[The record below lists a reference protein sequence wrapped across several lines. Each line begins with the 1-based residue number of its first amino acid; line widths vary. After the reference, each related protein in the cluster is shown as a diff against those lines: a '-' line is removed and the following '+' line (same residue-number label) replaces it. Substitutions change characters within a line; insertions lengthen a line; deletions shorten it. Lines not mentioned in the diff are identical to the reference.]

1 MTAAAMSVFRMIPKF
16 RLGPASRVSIGL
28 CSLMIACLLILDF
41 AFGVLPDNTALL
53 RQLRERISKDVATQ
67 IATAIGSGDPRALH
81 RALQQSLAKDPELIS
96 LAVRRKDGQM
106 IAQAGPHAKHWIAPS
121 AGQSDMDHV
130 RVSLVLNDQPWGDV
144 EINFQPS
151 ASSSALG
158 FLREPRV
165 FLILILGLGGFL
177 LFTLYLRRVFHY
189 LDPSAVIPDRVRA
202 AFDGFTEGVMVVD
215 AAGRIVLAN
224 SALRRWVERAGTTIH
239 GQSIQNIPWLRESLP
254 QNPHDYPWMRAMA
267 LNAPQKGEQ
276 LQFPQ
281 ESGDVIKTVVN
292 CAPIQEGTSK
302 VRGCIVTF
310 DDVSELE
317 NMNTQLRATM
327 EDLARSR
334 AQIEKQNEELRDL
347 AMRDPLT
354 GCMNRR
360 AFFQEIETVFAA
372 ARSGNQPLCC
382 IMTDIDHFKSINDN
396 YGHAVGDRVLKVVSR
411 ALSGG
416 LRDTDLLG
424 RYGGEEF
431 CIALPGVAME
441 EACMIAE
448 RLRIEIE
455 NRAGKGVRT
464 TQGIVVTSSFGV
476 STLQR
481 TTKDPADLIDQADR
495 ALYKAKASGRNR
507 VISAEEIKAA

>member
-1 MTAAAMSVFRMIPKF
+1 M
-16 RLGPASRVSIGL
+16 GPASRVSIGL
-28 CSLMIACLLILDF
+28 CSLLIAGLLILDF
-41 AFGVLPDNTALL
+41 IFGVMPDERALVQ
-53 RQLRERISKDVATQ
+53 RLRERISEQVATQ
-67 IATAIGSGDPRALH
+67 ATAAMATGDPRALH
-81 RALQQSLAKDPELIS
+81 RALQQIVAKDKELIS
-96 LAVRRKDGQM
+96 VAVRRKDGQM
-106 IAQAGPHAKHWIAPS
+106 VAQAGPHATYWIAPS
-121 AGQSDMDHV
+121 AGQSNLDHMSV
-130 RVSLVLNDQPWGDV
+130 ALVLNDQRWGDL
-144 EINFQPS
+144 ELNFKQMEPQS
-151 ASSSALG
+151 FLG
-158 FLREPRV
+158 YLREPRV
-165 FLILILGLGGFL
+165 FLVLVLGLGGFL
-177 LFTLYLRRVFHY
+177 VFTLYLRRVFHY

-224 SALRRWVERAGTTIH
+224 SALRRWVERDGSTIH
-239 GQSIQNIPWLRESLP
+239 GQSIQNIPWLRASLP
-254 QNPHDYPWMRAMA
+254 QNPRDYPWMRAMA

-276 LQFPQ
+276 LEFPQ
-281 ESGDVIKTVVN
+281 ESGDPVKTVVN
-292 CAPIQEGTSK
+292 CAPIQEGGSK
-302 VRGCIVTF
+302 VRGCMVTF

-334 AQIEKQNEELRDL
+334 EQIEKQNAELRDL

-360 AFFQEIETVFAA
+360 AFFQDIETVFAA

-396 YGHAVGDRVLKVVSR
+396 YGHAVGDRVLKVVAR

-431 CIALPGVAME
+431 CIALPGVAIE

-448 RLRIEIE
+448 RLRVEIE
-455 NRAGKGVRT
+455 NRAGKGIRT
-464 TQGIVVTSSFGV
+464 TPGIVVTSSFGV
-476 STLQR
+476 SALNPR
-481 TTKDPADLIDQADR
+481 TADPADLIDQADR

-507 VISAEEIKAA
+507 VVTASEETKTAG